1 MVTLRRDEKLP
12 KPQEFSQ
19 MNAHLEHHEPT
30 TKEPRRPSSSRAKA
44 MTSRYLHWAVAG
56 LAAAIAMPAALAHPS
71 FEARSAVVGAPYK
84 AVLKI
89 PHGCD
94 GSPTTRV
101 RVLIPEGVISVKPKP
116 MPGWS
121 IETKRGPYGRSY
133 KFYHGSTLTEG
144 VKEIVWTG
152 KLLDEHYDEFVF
164 AAFLA
169 DSLKAGASLHFP
181 IYQECEKGSYAWTEI
196 PAAGQDAH
204 ALKSP
209 APGIALLPVAD
220 KAQAQTAQSF
230 KIGALVIEAPWAR
243 ATPGGA
249 QVAGGYM
256 KITNTGKEADT
267 LTGGALPIAGEVE
280 VHEMT
285 MTGEVMK
292 MRRLA
297 DGLEIQPGQTVE
309 LKPGG
314 HHLMFMALRQGLK
327 AGQAV
332 KGTLV
337 FRKAGTVE
345 VEYRVAPI
353 GAQSGGGG
361 GGHSHH

>member
-1 MVTLRRDEKLP
+1 MVRPACHAKLP
-12 KPQEFSQ
+12 KPDEFLQ
-19 MNAHLEHHEPT
+19 MNVHPEHHEPK
-30 TKEPRRPSSSRAKA
+30 TKEPRRSSPSRAKA
-44 MTSRYLHWAVAG
+44 MTSRCLQWAVAG
-56 LAAAIAMPAALAHPS
+56 LAAAIAVPAAFAHPS
-71 FEARSAVVGAPYK
+71 FEARWAAVGASYK

-121 IETKRGPYGRSY
+121 IETKRGSYERSY
-133 KFYHGSTLTEG
+133 NFYHGSVLTEG

-152 KLLDEHYDEFVF
+152 KLLDDHYDEFVF
-164 AAFLA
+164 AAFLT
-169 DSLKAGASLHFP
+169 DSLQSGTSLHFP
-181 IYQECEKGSYAWTEI
+181 VYQQCQKGSYAWTET

-209 APGIALLPVAD
+209 APGIALLPVVD

-267 LTGGALPIAGEVE
+267 LTGGSLPIAGEVE

-285 MTGEVMK
+285 MAGDVMK
-292 MRRLA
+292 MRRLPE
-297 DGLEIQPGQTVE
+297 GLEIKPGQTVE

-314 HHLMFMALRQGLK
+314 HHLMFMGLRQGLK
-327 AGQAV
+327 AGQPV

-337 FRKAGTVE
+337 FQRAGTVE

-361 GGHSHH
+361 GHSHH